1 MQNRLTN
8 TLQHNIEGFTNRKPD
23 AADKGHLVCRLGGM
37 ASNVSGERR
46 ICPRARRGGYII
58 PAIREQPRAMY
69 TRKVITATT
78 FLEQAV
84 QACIACL
91 PLLLKQR
98 PTVEVADLELFNHL
112 IIAARCAVVYAQASF
127 THDDD
132 GHGDEAVDTVRM

>member
-1 MQNRLTN
+1 MQTRRHG
-8 TLQHNIEGFTNRKPD
+8 QQCIRSK
-23 AADKGHLVCRLGGM
+23 AHLSKSKTGRVHHP
-37 ASNVSGERR
+37 SQ
-46 ICPRARRGGYII
+46 
-58 PAIREQPRAMY
+58 REQPRAMY